1 MDFTKRLPGSWAKAL
16 EPVFDR
22 EEIKSLQSKL
32 ALDYAEKNIFPPQ
45 DKIFQAFH
53 LTPLAEVKVVILG
66 QDPYF
71 HPGQAEGLA
80 FSVPQGEKIPSSL
93 KNIHLALS
101 EDLDLTPPTHGSLR
115 AWAKQGVLLLNTAL
129 TVQTLVKKVKN
140 REKYEAQ
147 AHQALNWQIFT
158 DFVIETVSQEEQPKV
173 FLLWGKQAQK
183 KRELVDEKRHLV
195 LETVHPSG
203 LSAWRGFK
211 ECGHFSK
218 ANEFLLAKGR
228 EPVEWKLE

>member
-1 MDFTKRLPGSWAKAL
+1 MDFTKRLPGSWATAL
-16 EPVFDR
+16 ESVFDR
-22 EEIKSLQSKL
+22 VEIKSLQSKL

-101 EDLDLTPPTHGSLR
+101 EDLGLTPPTHGSLR

-129 TVQTLVKKVKN
+129 TVQTVVKKVKN
-140 REKYEAQ
+140 KEKYEAQ
-147 AHQALNWQIFT
+147 AHQTLNWQIFT
-158 DFVIETVSQEEQPKV
+158 DFVIETVSQDKKPKV

-183 KRELVDEKRHLV
+183 KRGLVDEKRHLV

-218 ANEFLLAKGR
+218 ANEFLLAQGR